1 MSGAGMSDLADM
13 QAFLTHS
20 VRPRVHASVMEAALQ
35 LLAWV
40 GVVVAASVIAAV
52 AVGIL
57 FS

>member
-1 MSGAGMSDLADM
+1 M
-13 QAFLTHS
+13 QAFHTHS
-20 VRPRVHASVMEAALQ
+20 VRRIVQASVMESALQ

-40 GVVVAASVIAAV
+40 GVVVAASVAAAI

>member
-1 MSGAGMSDLADM
+1 MSGVAGSVSSDM
-13 QAFLTHS
+13 QAFPTHS
-20 VRPRVHASVMEAALQ
+20 VRPKVHASVMEAALQ